1 MSHYVMNFSDCWADL
16 RKGVKAARA
25 DYLKKVERATPYL
38 PSEKAQEDIEAAKA
52 DFEAALESVR
62 GAARPRFA
70 RAIEGMKERIAA
82 PDMTAPT
89 QDMLSILT
97 MLNMRDE
104 IEAGEIEAAAKVM
117 GNNDAALRTLRD
129 VLQRKG
135 KIMPTSVKTF
145 EAQTRDAVDA
155 LQRAANNILQWDGRS
170 SMEISS
176 DASRAYHDYKWG
188 SGEPVPANARAAQ
201 FVADIEPRSFFKD
214 TARAIVGND
223 VPMSVID
230 ALE

>member
-1 MSHYVMNFSDCWADL
+1 MSRYVMNYHDCWADL
-16 RKGVKAARA
+16 RKAVKAART

-38 PSEKAQEDIEAAKA
+38 PSEKAQEDIERAKA
-52 DFEAALESVR
+52 DYEAALESAR

-104 IEAGEIEAAAKVM
+104 IEAGEIEAAAKAM

-129 VLQRKG
+129 ILTRKG
-135 KIMPTSVKTF
+135 RVMPTSVKTF

-201 FVADIEPRSFFKD
+201 FVADIEARSFYKD

-223 VPMSVID
+223 VPMSVVD

>member
-1 MSHYVMNFSDCWADL
+1 MSHYVMNYHDCWADL
-16 RKGVKAARA
+16 RKAVKAART

-38 PSEKAQEDIEAAKA
+38 PSEKAQEDIERAKA
-52 DFEAALESVR
+52 DYEAALESAR

-97 MLNMRDE
+97 MLNMRDD
-104 IEAGEIEAAAKVM
+104 IEAGEIEAAAKAM

-129 VLQRKG
+129 ILTRKG
-135 KIMPTSVKTF
+135 RVMPTSVKTF

-176 DASRAYHDYKWG
+176 DASRARHDYLWG
-188 SGEPVPANARAAQ
+188 GGAPVPANARAAQ
-201 FVADIEPRSFFKD
+201 FVADIEARPYYID
-214 TARAIVGND
+214 TCRAIVGND
-223 VPMSVID
+223 VPSDVVK

>member
-1 MSHYVMNFSDCWADL
+1 MSHYVMNYHDCWADL
-16 RKGVKAARA
+16 RKAVKVART

-38 PSEKAQEDIEAAKA
+38 PSEKAQEDIERAKA
-52 DFEAALESVR
+52 DYEAALESAR

-97 MLNMRDE
+97 MLNMRDD
-104 IEAGEIEAAAKVM
+104 IEAGEIEAAAKAM
-117 GNNDAALRTLRD
+117 GNNDAALRTLREI
-129 VLQRKG
+129 LTRKG
-135 KIMPTSVKTF
+135 RVMPTSVKTF

-176 DASRAYHDYKWG
+176 DVSAAYHDHKWG
-188 SGEPVPANARAAQ
+188 GGAPVPANARAAQ
-201 FVADIEPRSFFKD
+201 FVADIEAKPYYID
-214 TARAIVGND
+214 TCRAIVGND
-223 VPMSVID
+223 VPSDVVK

>member
-1 MSHYVMNFSDCWADL
+1 MSHYAMNFHDAWADL
-16 RKGVKAARA
+16 RKAVKAART

-38 PSEKAQEDIEAAKA
+38 PSEKAQEDIERAKA
-52 DFEAALESVR
+52 DYEAALESAR

-70 RAIEGMKERIAA
+70 RAIEGMKGRIAA
-82 PDMTAPT
+82 PDMQPPTAEQLAT
-89 QDMLSILT
+89 LQMLEL
-97 MLNMRDE
+97 RDD

-135 KIMPTSVKTF
+135 KIMPTNVKTF

-176 DASRAYHDYKWG
+176 DASAARHDYLWG
-188 SGEPVPANARAAQ
+188 GGAPVPANARAAQ
-201 FVADIEPRSFFKD
+201 FVADIEAKPYYID
-214 TARAIVGND
+214 TCRAIVGNEVPSD
-223 VPMSVID
+223 VVK

>member
-38 PSEKAQEDIEAAKA
+38 PSEKAQEDIERAKA
-52 DFEAALESVR
+52 DYEAALESAR

-97 MLNMRDE
+97 MLNMRDD
-104 IEAGEIEAAAKVM
+104 IEAGEIEAAAKAM

-129 VLQRKG
+129 ILTRKG
-135 KIMPTSVKTF
+135 RVLPSTCKTF

-170 SMEISS
+170 SREISS
-176 DASRAYHDYKWG
+176 DASAAYHDYKWG
-188 SGEPVPANARAAQ
+188 GGAPVPANARAAQ
-201 FVADIEPRSFFKD
+201 FVADIEAKPYYID
-214 TARAIVGND
+214 TCRAIVGND
-223 VPMSVID
+223 VPSDVVK